1 MLGDGLDFS
10 SLRVLVVENHLLMRR
25 IIREMLRGFG
35 VRDIREARDVPGA
48 LDLMGGQ
55 SLNFVILDF
64 FLGEM
69 DGADFTRAVRR
80 NARCPNREVP
90 ILLVTAQP
98 DHHQVVKARDAG
110 IDSMLA
116 KPIAPKELYSRMARL
131 LTAKRRFIVRR
142 AYAGPIRRKVR
153 LLGAHAS

>member
-1 MLGDGLDFS
+1 MLGEGVDFS

-25 IIREMLRGFG
+25 IIRDMLRSFG
-35 VRDIREARDVPGA
+35 VRDIREARDVPEA
-48 LDLMGGQ
+48 LDRIHGQ
-55 SLNFVILDF
+55 KLDFVILDF

-80 NARCPNREVP
+80 DARCPNREVP

-116 KPIAPKELYSRMARL
+116 KPIAPKELYLRMARL
-131 LTAKRRFIVRR
+131 LAAKRRFIVTKS
-142 AYAGPIRRKVR
+142 YAGPIRRKVWLR
-153 LLGAHAS
+153 AGHAS